1 MRFEHKNG
9 PGTVV
14 NIGYR
19 RFPMPY
25 ETEDPKEIRLLRKNP
40 RVFEVKRPKTKAPP
54 ADIPREAAP
63 VPKEV

>member
-14 NIGYR
+14 KIGTR

-25 ETEDPKEIRLLRKNP
+25 ETDDPKEIRLLRKNP
-40 RVFEVKRPKTKAPP
+40 RVSEAKKPKPTPKVPLAEVVDEKK
-54 ADIPREAAP
+54 
-63 VPKEV
+63 KEV